1 MEDTRKFVATVDA
14 HHTCTT
20 INNTR
25 NNGLVPHWPFNLT
38 FTLPITTTVGDKAR
52 QTEYPRR
59 FLAQKVLTAVKKDPK
74 LSKKLMK

>member
-1 MEDTRKFVATVDA
+1 MEDTRKFVATVNA

-25 NNGLVPHWPFNLT
+25 NKGLVPLWPFNLT
-38 FTLPITTTVGDKAR
+38 FTLPITTTVKER

-59 FLAQKVLTAVKKDPK
+59 FLAQKVLTAVKEDPK